1 MYNHILTRSLI
12 FMKNYHMKNKE
23 LMMNKKAAAITLCI
37 LIFARLTFGADYQPK
52 NRPNFPQNRTGL
64 SYKVGDTSV
73 TTRSDGSSSR
83 TRPFGSGHMT
93 TETTADGKKITGYTT
108 KSSGGTRTQWSDGST
123 TYSRPFGNGSIVTE
137 TSKGRTTTGIVT
149 PYKNG
154 SVTRWNNGSTNTNRN
169 FGNGSVNTD
178 RK

>member
-1 MYNHILTRSLI
+1 MN
-12 FMKNYHMKNKE
+12 KNSIKNKE
-23 LMMNKKAAAITLCI
+23 LIMDKKAAAITLCI

-52 NRPNFPQNRTGL
+52 NRPNFPQSRTST

-83 TRPFGSGHMT
+83 TRPFGSGTIT
-93 TETTADGKKITGYTT
+93 TETNKEGKKITGYTT
-108 KSSGGTRTQWSDGST
+108 KFGGGTRTQWNDGTS

-137 TSKGRTTTGIVT
+137 QNRGRTTTGVIT

-154 SVTRWNNGSTNTNRN
+154 SVTRWNNGVTNINQNMGT
-169 FGNGSVNTD
+169 GSINKD
-178 RK
+178 KK

>member
-1 MYNHILTRSLI
+1 
-12 FMKNYHMKNKE
+12 MKNKE

-52 NRPNFPQNRTGL
+52 NRPNFPQNRSSM

-73 TTRSDGSSSR
+73 TNRSDGSSSR
-83 TRPFGSGHMT
+83 TRPFGKDSIT
-93 TETTADGKKITGYTT
+93 VERLPNGKTITGHTY
-108 KSSGGTRTQWSDGST
+108 KSGNGTRTQWSDGRT

-137 TSKGRTTTGIVT
+137 SHNGKTETGIVT
-149 PYKNG
+149 PHKNG
-154 SVTRWNNGSTNTNRN
+154 SVTRWNNGTTNTNRN
-169 FGNGSVNTD
+169 FGNGSINTD